1 MNLSLA
7 FFHGEQAL
15 VALVLGGLIVVVA
28 VPLVFYV
35 WLRHSKS
42 SELKLTYIYV
52 LSTAVFCALMAL
64 TTYDEVSLFHLTVAT
79 VAFILTLPWNLITLF
94 VVSFA
99 GNSDIGNSEILS
111 AMLLGA
117 GVNAWI
123 LFFLAKKA
131 KKNWKV

>member
-15 VALVLGGLIVVVA
+15 VALVLGGLIIVVA

-79 VAFILTLPWNLITLF
+79 VAFILTVPWNLITLF

-99 GNSDIGNSEILS
+99 GNSDIGNGEILS

-117 GVNAWI
+117 GVNAWN

>member
-99 GNSDIGNSEILS
+99 GNSDIGNGEILS

>member
-15 VALVLGGLIVVVA
+15 VALVLGGLIIVIA

-99 GNSDIGNSEILS
+99 GNSDIGNGEILS

>member
-15 VALVLGGLIVVVA
+15 VALVLGGLIIVVA

-99 GNSDIGNSEILS
+99 GNSDIGNGEILS

>member
-15 VALVLGGLIVVVA
+15 VALVLGGLIIVVA

-79 VAFILTLPWNLITLF
+79 VAFILTVPWNLITLF

-99 GNSDIGNSEILS
+99 GNSDIGNGEILS